1 LLINLQGNILLF
13 YALEPLLILSFYSCL
28 FKLTGIEH
36 RISSPYHPQTNGL
49 DERTNQTLT
58 RALTKFA
65 EAEDHWDENID
76 AALYA
81 YRIAKQDSSK
91 FSPFFIMYNRN
102 PRKGIDHE
110 FLCKETTTNVAGD
123 NTCTEETYG
132 HLLAIRKKY
141 HQKVLK
147 NIAQAQE
154 RQKKQYDAKHGTL
167 HVWNNYGCVCI
178 ILNNF

>member
-1 LLINLQGNILLF
+1 MYVCGSMQKLKGRKLNFTPFQFQAN
-13 YALEPLLILSFYSCL
+13 CL

-58 RALTKFA
+58 RALIKFS
-65 EAEDHWDENID
+65 EAKENWDESID

-81 YRIAKQDSSK
+81 YRIAKQDSSQ

-102 PRKGIDHE
+102 PHMAIYHE
-110 FLCKETTTNVAGD
+110 FSCKATTNVTGE
-123 NTCTEETYG
+123 NTCTYDMEETYG
-132 HLLAIRKKY
+132 NLLAIREKY

-147 NIAQAQE
+147 NIERAQQ
-154 RQKKQYDAKHGTL
+154 
-167 HVWNNYGCVCI
+167 
-178 ILNNF
+178 

>member
-1 LLINLQGNILLF
+1 M
-13 YALEPLLILSFYSCL
+13 

-58 RALTKFA
+58 RALIKFS
-65 EAEDHWDENID
+65 EAKENWDLNID

-81 YRIAKQDSSK
+81 YRIAKQDSSQ

-102 PRKGIDHE
+102 PRMAIDHE
-110 FLCKETTTNVAGD
+110 FSCKATTNVTGE
-123 NTCTEETYG
+123 NTCTYDMEETYG
-132 HLLAIRKKY
+132 NLVAIREKY

-147 NIAQAQE
+147 NIERAQQ
-154 RQKKQYDAKHGTL
+154 RQKAQYNAKRDTL
-167 HVWNNYGCVCI
+167 HVWVIMVFCVYMYI
-178 ILNNF
+178 FKRFEILLRVLALVRWLC